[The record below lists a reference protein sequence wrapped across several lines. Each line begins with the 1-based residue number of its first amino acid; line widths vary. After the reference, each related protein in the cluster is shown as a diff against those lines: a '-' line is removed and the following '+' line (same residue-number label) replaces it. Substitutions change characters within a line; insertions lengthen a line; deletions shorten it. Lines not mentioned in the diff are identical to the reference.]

1 MYAVEYKKNVRCE
14 LNQNWIC
21 GRRVCVHRF
30 EDLLIIKIIF
40 ARYEAGVSNF
50 CELET
55 NLDSQGYTENSYL
68 KKEKKKGYY
77 TDWTFSF
84 KFSASFYA

>member
-1 MYAVEYKKNVRCE
+1 MYAVEYKKKNVRCE
-14 LNQNWIC
+14 LNQNWTC

-40 ARYEAGVSNF
+40 ARYDAGVSNF

-68 KKEKKKGYY
+68 KKEKKKKRLLHRLNILFQI
-77 TDWTFSF
+77 FS
-84 KFSASFYA
+84 